1 MTPWTVAQQ
10 TPLSMGFP
18 RPEHWSGCHFLLQGI
33 FWTQGLNLC
42 LLRLLHGHAW
52 GVKIE
57 EVKGTLGVWLQM
69 LWPRLEKIGGEAEMR
84 QNIV

>member
-1 MTPWTVAQQ
+1 MKINKLIIVKTDSN
-10 TPLSMGFP
+10 L
-18 RPEHWSGCHFLLQGI
+18 
-33 FWTQGLNLC
+33 FWGWGEGA
-42 LLRLLHGHAW
+42 GHAW

-69 LWPRLEKIGGEAEMR
+69 LWPRLGKTGGEAEMR

>member
-1 MTPWTVAQQ
+1 
-10 TPLSMGFP
+10 MGE
-18 RPEHWSGCHFLLQGI
+18 RHS
-33 FWTQGLNLC
+33 LC
-42 LLRLLHGHAW
+42 CWGWGEGAGHAW

>member
-1 MTPWTVAQQ
+1 
-10 TPLSMGFP
+10 MGE
-18 RPEHWSGCHFLLQGI
+18 RHS
-33 FWTQGLNLC
+33 LC
-42 LLRLLHGHAW
+42 CGGGGEGAGHAW